1 VLELLNLLLEM
12 LPTVGVPVVTMIAM
26 AIFIYRVLSVVNEQN
41 TKREN
46 DMMSQ
51 LTRFGD
57 SLDSFN
63 ITLTKIDNRLEIVER
78 LVDRQINQ

>member
-1 VLELLNLLLEM
+1 MLQLLLEI
-12 LPTVGVPVVTMIAM
+12 LPTVGVPVVAMIAM
-26 AIFIYRVLSVVNEQN
+26 AIFIYRILTIINEHN
-41 TKREN
+41 TKREC
-46 DMMSQ
+46 DMMRQ

-78 LVDRQINQ
+78 LVDRQNNQ

>member
-1 VLELLNLLLEM
+1 MLELLLGL
-12 LPTVGVPVVTMIAM
+12 LPTVGVPIVAMIAM
-26 AIFIYRVLSVVNEQN
+26 AVFICKILSIVNENN
-41 TKREN
+41 TKRECQ
-46 DMMSQ
+46 MMTQ

-78 LVDRQINQ
+78 LVDRQSN

>member
-1 VLELLNLLLEM
+1 MLELLLEL
-12 LPTVGVPVVTMIAM
+12 LPTVGVPVVAMIAM
-26 AIFIYRVLSVVNEQN
+26 AIFIYRILVVINEHN
-41 TKREN
+41 CKREN

-78 LVDRQINQ
+78 LVDRQNN

>member
-1 VLELLNLLLEM
+1 MEILQVLLGL
-12 LPTVGVPVVTMIAM
+12 LPTVGVPVVAMIAM
-26 AIFIYRVLSVVNEQN
+26 AIFIYKILIVVNEHN
-41 TKREN
+41 CKREN
-46 DMMSQ
+46 EMMSQ

-78 LVDRQINQ
+78 LVDRTK

>member
-1 VLELLNLLLEM
+1 MLELLLGL
-12 LPTVGVPVVTMIAM
+12 LPTVGVPVVAMIAM
-26 AIFIYRVLSVVNEQN
+26 AIFICRILSIINKNN
-41 TKREN
+41 TNRESQ
-46 DMMSQ
+46 MLSQ

-78 LVDRQINQ
+78 LVDRQSN

>member
-1 VLELLNLLLEM
+1 MLELLLGL
-12 LPTVGVPVVTMIAM
+12 LPTVGVPVIAMIAM
-26 AIFIYRVLSVVNEQN
+26 AVFICRILSIVNENN

-46 DMMSQ
+46 QMMTQ

-78 LVDRQINQ
+78 LVDRQSN

>member
-1 VLELLNLLLEM
+1 MLQLLLEI
-12 LPTVGVPVVTMIAM
+12 LPTVGVPVVAMIAM
-26 AIFIYRVLSVVNEQN
+26 AIFICRVLTVINERN

-78 LVDRQINQ
+78 LVDRQSN

>member
-1 VLELLNLLLEM
+1 MLELLLGL
-12 LPTVGVPVVTMIAM
+12 LPTVGVPVVAMIAM
-26 AIFIYRVLSVVNEQN
+26 AIFIYRILVVINEHN
-41 TKREN
+41 CKREN

-78 LVDRQINQ
+78 LVDRQNN

>member
-1 VLELLNLLLEM
+1 MLQLLLGI
-12 LPTVGVPVVTMIAM
+12 LPTVGVPVVAMIAM
-26 AIFIYRVLSVVNEQN
+26 AIFICRVLTVINEHN

-46 DMMSQ
+46 DMMGQ

-63 ITLTKIDNRLEIVER
+63 VTLTKIDNRLEIVER
-78 LVDRQINQ
+78 LVDRTK

>member
-1 VLELLNLLLEM
+1 MLELLLGL
-12 LPTVGVPVVTMIAM
+12 LPTVGVPVIAMIAM
-26 AIFIYRVLSVVNEQN
+26 AVFICRILSIINEN
-41 TKREN
+41 NIKREN
-46 DMMSQ
+46 QMMTQ

-78 LVDRQINQ
+78 LVERQGN